1 MLPSPP
7 SRRRGLKYQYIH
19 HLEKCLQVAS
29 FSEAWIEILVK
40 TGDIDPY
47 ESPPS
52 RRRGLKFT
60 VSVGFMGHSM
70 SPPSRRRGLT
80 SFGKKEQ
87 DFISNVAS
95 FSEAWI
101 EINRH
106 HVQKRGR
113 SRRLLLGGVD

>member
-60 VSVGFMGHSM
+60 VSVGDLGHSM
-70 SPPSRRRGLT
+70 SPPSRRRGLKST
-80 SFGKKEQ
+80 DIMYKKE
-87 DFISNVAS
+87 DVHVAS

-101 EINRH
+101 EI
-106 HVQKRGR
+106 
-113 SRRLLLGGVD
+113 S